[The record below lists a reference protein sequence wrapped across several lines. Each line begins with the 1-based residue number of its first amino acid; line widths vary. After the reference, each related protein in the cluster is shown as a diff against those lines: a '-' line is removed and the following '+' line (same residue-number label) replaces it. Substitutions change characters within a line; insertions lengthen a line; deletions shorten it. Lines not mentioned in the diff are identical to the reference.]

1 MNADHIVNC
10 QLESI
15 NEINDRFNEQLSRQV
30 DGTLPIGHIYKLGKP
45 CRILLSTGFPNL
57 PIELSSTRLAE
68 KSKQNNHPYEIHEV
82 RNLVYALNDPVAVF
96 IYGDKE
102 KSQNVIVELKKDD
115 KNFVVGIFFNH
126 LNQNIKVLSIRGLF
140 NKNNSEWLNW
150 ISQDKALYLNKQKI
164 QGLIDQQRTNLA
176 EVAYLDLNLIESLIK
191 TFVNPLYL

>member
-1 MNADHIVNC
+1 M
-10 QLESI
+10 
-15 NEINDRFNEQLSRQV
+15 
-30 DGTLPIGHIYKLGKP
+30 
-45 CRILLSTGFPNL
+45 
-57 PIELSSTRLAE
+57 
-68 KSKQNNHPYEIHEV
+68 
-82 RNLVYALNDPVAVF
+82 
-96 IYGDKE
+96 
-102 KSQNVIVELKKDD
+102 IVELKKDD

-164 QGLIDQQRTNLA
+164 QELIDQQRTNLA